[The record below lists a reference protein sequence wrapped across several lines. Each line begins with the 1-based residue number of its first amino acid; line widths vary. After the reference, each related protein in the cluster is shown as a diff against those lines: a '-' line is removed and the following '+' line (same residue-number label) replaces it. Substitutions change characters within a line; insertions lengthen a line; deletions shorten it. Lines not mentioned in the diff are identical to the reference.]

1 MGRSA
6 FHSRA
11 ALLPWHRA
19 AGLSRGGR
27 LPHGLSR
34 RSPHEIVPEVLAPD
48 IVRRFAYQRSS
59 HGRAVGSE
67 AATQT
72 DDTSVEPAE
81 ALCALTPRARLT
93 TPRDALRPLGAPPM
107 RTRRAAERVRDW
119 LTRSTH
125 PPACLRA
132 RRPAVVKGPQRPG
145 RLAVARGCESDT
157 PLPGFLGRLPG
168 SLLGAAGRSGSRH
181 PAPVPLPRGRLNR
194 DSEILQTGGDRLG
207 MESPSAEE
215 GDS

>member
-1 MGRSA
+1 MLARSRAGAASLQSHCSQGLQSRTGALFPVTCHSLGRPARERVPSGMGRSA

-107 RTRRAAERVRDW
+107 RTRRAAESVRDW

-125 PPACLRA
+125 PPPASGRA
-132 RRPAVVKGPQRPG
+132 G
-145 RLAVARGCESDT
+145 
-157 PLPGFLGRLPG
+157 LP
-168 SLLGAAGRSGSRH
+168 S
-181 PAPVPLPRGRLNR
+181 
-194 DSEILQTGGDRLG
+194 
-207 MESPSAEE
+207 
-215 GDS
+215 